1 MIERD
6 KTVTDTSLELI
17 ALIKYQFVRTME
29 MNENAKQSS
38 NQELEEKI
46 EETNCSTAKMLAVF
60 QLMNS
65 DLSYSKSIK
74 LLCEWINNNELLVNS
89 VEKMF
94 ADKFFIEFSKM
105 LTGEDSENIKEVH
118 DDIIRSMKIT
128 FKKEILDFLIDKAK
142 EAEEEQ
148 WG

>member
-105 LTGEDSENIKEVH
+105 LTGEDLKNIKEVH

-148 WG
+148 